1 MIDYLLRW
9 MKKIGE
15 SNMKENPIPI
25 FKAFEGQSQYLA
37 AYEASLGLWPVPY
50 TSAFVTTPYGQTHVI
65 TCGPEDA
72 FPLVLLHGGYASS
85 TMWFANIADLS
96 AKFRVVAIDTIGE
109 PGKSIPSRPN
119 ASRHDIGAWLEQ
131 VFTQLGIQKAH
142 VVGLSR
148 GGWLA
153 LNFALHAPQRLER
166 VVLLSPA
173 ASFISLTPFFQT
185 LSRVV
190 IRIPVRSVLK
200 AVLYSWVTPGFVIND
215 VFERQFVLGLLH
227 WNWAV
232 NAQGYSGV
240 MPSVFPSEELGKLH
254 MPILM
259 LTGDHDK
266 LNPPR
271 AIQRARQM
279 IPHLEAEIIPHAGHL
294 LSMEQ
299 PGCVDQRVLSFLA

>member
-1 MIDYLLRW
+1 MEN
-9 MKKIGE
+9 KI
-15 SNMKENPIPI
+15 PL
-25 FKAFEGQSQYLA
+25 FKTLQGQSRYIG
-37 AYEASLGLWPVPY
+37 AYIDSLKLWSVPY
-50 TSAFVTTPYGQTHVI
+50 TSALVTTPYGQTHVI
-65 TCGPEDA
+65 ACGSEDA

-96 AKFRVVAIDTIGE
+96 AKFRVYAIDTIGE
-109 PGKSIPSRPN
+109 PGKSVPVRPN
-119 ASRHDIGAWLEQ
+119 ASRYDCAAWLEQ
-131 VFTQLGIQKAH
+131 VFMQLGIQKAH

-153 LNFALHAPQRLER
+153 LNLALQAPQFLER

-173 ASFISLTPFFQT
+173 SSFISLTPFFQT

-200 AVLYSWVTPGFVIND
+200 AVLYSWVAPGFSIHK
-215 VFERQFVLGLLH
+215 VFERQFVEGLLQ

-232 NAQGYSGV
+232 NARGFSGV
-240 MPSVFPSEELGKLH
+240 MPSLFPPEELGKLH

-259 LTGDHDK
+259 LTGDHDR
-266 LNPPR
+266 LNPPK

-279 IPHLEAEIIPHAGHL
+279 ITHLEAEIVPQAGHM

-299 PGCVDQRVLSFLA
+299 PGDVDQRVLYFLAQR

>member
-1 MIDYLLRW
+1 MD
-9 MKKIGE
+9 
-15 SNMKENPIPI
+15 SPINL
-25 FKAFEGQSQYLA
+25 FKTSKGQAEYFMAYDA
-37 AYEASLGLWPVPY
+37 ALGLWPVPHESQ
-50 TSAFVTTPYGQTHVI
+50 TVTTPYGQTHVI
-65 TCGPEDA
+65 SCGPEDA

-96 AKFRVVAIDTIGE
+96 TKFRVYAIDTIGE
-109 PGKSIPSRPN
+109 PGKSIPSWPN
-119 ASRHDIGAWLEQ
+119 ASRYDCATWLEQ

-153 LNFALHAPQRLER
+153 LNLALQAPQRVDR

-190 IRIPVRSVLK
+190 IRIAVRSVLK
-200 AVLYSWVTPGFVIND
+200 AVLYSWVAPGFSIHS
-215 VFERQFVLGLLH
+215 VFERQFILGLLR

-232 NAQGYSGV
+232 NARGYSGV
-240 MPSVFPSEELGKLH
+240 MPSVFPPEELGKLRT
-254 MPILM
+254 PILM
-259 LTGDHDK
+259 LTGDHDR
-266 LNPPR
+266 LNPPM

-279 IPHLEAEIIPHAGHL
+279 IPHLEAEIIPQAGHM

-299 PGCVDQRVLSFLA
+299 PESVDAHILKFLAAG

>member
-1 MIDYLLRW
+1 M
-9 MKKIGE
+9 
-15 SNMKENPIPI
+15 ENPIPT
-25 FKAFEGQSQYLA
+25 FKTFKDQSQYIA
-37 AYEASLGLWPVPY
+37 AYDDCLRLWPVPH
-50 TSAFVTTPYGQTHVI
+50 TSRMLPTSYGQTHVI
-65 TCGPEDA
+65 TSGPEDA

-96 AKFRVVAIDTIGE
+96 AKFRVIAIDTIGE
-109 PGKSIPSRPN
+109 PGKSVPSQTN
-119 ASRHDIGAWLEQ
+119 ASRYDCAAWLEQ
-131 VFTQLGIQKAH
+131 VFKQLELQKAH

-148 GGWLA
+148 GGWMA
-153 LNFALHAPQRLER
+153 LNLAMHAPQRIER

-173 ASFISLTPFFQT
+173 ASFISLTPFFQA

-200 AVLYSWVTPGFVIND
+200 AVLHSWVAPGFVINE
-215 VFERQFVLGLLH
+215 VFEKQFVLGLLL

-232 NAQGYSGV
+232 NSRGYSGV

-259 LTGDHDK
+259 LTGDHDR

-271 AIQRARQM
+271 AIQRARDI
-279 IPHLEAEIIPHAGHL
+279 IPHLEAEIIPQAGHM
-294 LSMEQ
+294 LSIEQ
-299 PGCVDQRVLSFLA
+299 PGSVDQRVLNFLA